1 MLTGSERNKQGS
13 VIVKQVGDKNKVAE
27 IRQTISLQQ
36 VGVSR
41 NMEGTPSRVF
51 AAVIALFTERRRSHG
66 TSHSSVIS
74 QDANFQIELCKVHN
88 TNEQNRPPSIAVKP
102 RLRQPAVDIY

>member
-88 TNEQNRPPSIAVKP
+88 TFSMKLCSSKQKKKNTHKE
-102 RLRQPAVDIY
+102 

>member
-74 QDANFQIELCKVHN
+74 QDANFQIEL
-88 TNEQNRPPSIAVKP
+88 NEQNRPPSIAVKP